1 VSDVASIMSY
11 STAIAAGTIA
21 QK

>member
-1 VSDVASIMSY
+1 MSY
-11 STAIAAGTIA
+11 STAVAAGTIA